1 MPIWSAEIKDL
12 ETLFTSIKCKFPELE
27 KELEQLIK
35 TEDPNV
41 VMLYSRR
48 CLEVI
53 ITDLCESALKRPRKT
68 EPLKGII
75 DKLNREEKVPSHI
88 ITSMHSL
95 NSLSTYGAHPKEFDP
110 EQVKPVLSNL
120 TIIIKWYLKYK
131 ETQATVKPETEG
143 VKDEIKPPVDSAEHI
158 PKPKKRL
165 ILFLSGI
172 ALIVVIAVVALFV
185 FNIFGGG
192 KQIREL
198 EKTIAVLP
206 FENWNTEEEY
216 AHMGD
221 AIANEIITQLSKI
234 NEFHVFSY
242 TSTSQFKGS
251 DKPSI
256 PEIGKELGANFII
269 EGAVERQKDDVSI
282 HVQVIQSE
290 SDDHLWAEE
299 FKGKWEDIFTIR
311 VEMTMRIA
319 EELKVVLST
328 EEIEQIDKKPTE
340 NIEAY
345 NLYLLGKFCFSQYDD
360 KKIMESIKYFN
371 SAIDLDSNLALAYVG
386 LAQSYQI
393 LVRHSYL
400 PRDEGYVKAKRAVS
414 KAIELNATLG
424 EAYANLA
431 SIMAEFD
438 WDFYG
443 AGQEFQKAIKMNPNS
458 SEIYSSYALYLLWM
472 GRPNES
478 INTIKRAIELDP
490 LVPVTNGWLG
500 AIYFYADRYDE
511 SIDHFNK
518 MLALFSDFNNYPYA
532 YLAYNYALKGLRQ
545 EAIYYA
551 DRALSY
557 TDTSDILFCHLGW
570 VYALSGEISKAKEIL
585 SKLQELNMRQTVDPF
600 QFAVVYSGLGEHDKA
615 FDWLLK
621 AYEVRSGMMVSLN
634 IYSNSFFKN
643 ISSDPRYIDLMKKVG
658 FEVD

>member
-1 MPIWSAEIKDL
+1 MPIWSIEIKDL
-12 ETLFTSIKCKFPELE
+12 ETLFTSIKGQFPELE

-53 ITDLCESALKRPRKT
+53 ITDLCESELKRPRKT

-75 DKLNREEKVPSHI
+75 DKLNREEKVPAHI

-120 TIIIKWYLKYK
+120 TIILKWYLKYK
-131 ETQATVKPETEG
+131 EIQATGKPEAEG
-143 VKDEIKPPVDSAEHI
+143 VKDEIKPRVDSAEHI

-172 ALIVVIAVVALFV
+172 ALIVVIAVVALFM
-185 FNIFGGG
+185 FNIIGGG

-198 EKTIAVLP
+198 EKSIAVLP
-206 FENWNTEEEY
+206 FENWNSDEEY

-221 AIANEIITQLSKI
+221 AIANEIITQLSNI

-256 PEIGKELGANFII
+256 PEIGEKLGANFII
-269 EGAVERQKDDVSI
+269 EGAVERQKEDVSI
-282 HVQVIQSE
+282 HVQVIQAE

-438 WDFYG
+438 WDFYS

-472 GRPNES
+472 GRLNES

-518 MLALFSDFNNYPYA
+518 MLALFSDFNDYPYA
-532 YLAYNYALKGLRQ
+532 YLAYNYALKGFRP

-551 DRALSY
+551 DKALSY
-557 TDTSDILFCHLGW
+557 TDTSDITFCHLGW

-585 SKLQELNMRQTVDPF
+585 TKLQELNMRQTVDPF
-600 QFAVVYSGLGEHDKA
+600 QFAVVYSGLGEYDKTI
-615 FDWLLK
+615 DWLLK